1 MKAKLVAF
9 GEVQIEGE
17 RYAHDVIIEG
27 GRIRRRRKG
36 PSRALRAE
44 FGHTPLS
51 AAEDIPWGGP
61 RLIVGTGAEGGLPVA
76 PDVYA
81 EAERRG
87 IEIVSL
93 PTPEACRLLA
103 EVRSKHVYAVLH
115 VTC

>member
-1 MKAKLVAF
+1 MA
-9 GEVQIEGE
+9 
-17 RYAHDVIIEG
+17 RSVI
-27 GRIRRRRKG
+27 
-36 PSRALRAE
+36 PSS
-44 FGHTPLS
+44 HH
-51 AAEDIPWGGP
+51 
-61 RLIVGTGAEGGLPVA
+61 LIVGTGAEGGLPVA